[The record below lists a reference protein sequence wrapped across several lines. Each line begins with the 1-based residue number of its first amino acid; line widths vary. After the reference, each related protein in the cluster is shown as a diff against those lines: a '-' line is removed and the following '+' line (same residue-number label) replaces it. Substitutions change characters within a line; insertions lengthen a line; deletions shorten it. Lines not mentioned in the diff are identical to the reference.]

1 MMAMHAPYAKTARG
15 CDCTPLAKADATHYF
30 VQCSK
35 AIALGGLAVG
45 GPLRRIAALRAQC
58 LGRGRFSDLP
68 FAQTFSLPDQ
78 LRRVFGP
85 GIFLPERCSFRA
97 DPSKAG
103 GP

>member
-1 MMAMHAPYAKTARG
+1 MTNVHAPYAKTARG
-15 CDCTPLAKADATHYF
+15 CDRTPLAKADATHYF

-45 GPLRRIAALRAQC
+45 GPLRRIAAPRAQC

-68 FAQTFSLPDQ
+68 FAQTFSLPDL

-85 GIFLPERCSFRA
+85 GVFLPERCSFRA
-97 DPSKAG
+97 NPSKAG